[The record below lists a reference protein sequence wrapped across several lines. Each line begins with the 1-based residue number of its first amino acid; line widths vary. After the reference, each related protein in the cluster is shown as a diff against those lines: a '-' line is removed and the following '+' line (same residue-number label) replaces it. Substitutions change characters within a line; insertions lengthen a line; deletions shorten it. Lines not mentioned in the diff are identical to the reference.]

1 MNCNDFKEKVV
12 DLFDKDIDMQAQAQL
27 REHMA
32 NCHDCKAYYDE
43 LRKTFN
49 ILQPLDTVNIR
60 KTKITHRLWRYAA
73 AVAIFLFGF
82 VIGWNHLFS
91 TPAVADDAKLTFLQQ
106 SIQSVQNVG
115 SFQMEVYARTTQQ
128 ENFATFDPAM
138 PFVKIDIKLL
148 RQNDFLFYRVEKAN
162 GRTVVSDGRNQYM
175 WIPNVLYLKG
185 SQESDFLEHFANL
198 IFPERLLTIQKSAI
212 KLSNENK
219 MTQVESDST
228 IVLTVDG
235 VEKNSDLRQLF
246 ETGKM
251 DDCRLI
257 VENTFTK
264 NDGLLRFVKLWVIK
278 DGKKILLLHIDNI
291 RYNVMLNKGE
301 ITRLPTAE
309 WTDITEQRATSS
321 NRLKQLQ
328 NETPQ
333 QAAKRI
339 LNAIIAD
346 KDSQAAEAL
355 IYYKS
360 ILPQLIHKLK
370 GCKVSAFETRKDS
383 SYVGV
388 YVFYT
393 LTTPEGNREKR
404 HIAIRKFCLDP
415 HTLSFSSV
423 PRWL

>member
-32 NCHDCKAYYDE
+32 NCHDCKAYYDD

-49 ILQPLDTVNIR
+49 ILQPLDTANIR

-82 VIGWNHLFS
+82 GIGWNHLFS

-162 GRTVVSDGRNQYM
+162 GRTFVSDGRNQYM

-278 DGKKILLLHIDNI
+278 DGKKNLLLHIDNI

-301 ITRLPTAE
+301 ITRLPTAK

-404 HIAIRKFCLDP
+404 HIAIRNDNEQHIWIVDGGL
-415 HTLSFSSV
+415 
-423 PRWL
+423 

>member
-32 NCHDCKAYYDE
+32 NCHDCKAYYDD

-49 ILQPLDTVNIR
+49 ILQPLDTANIR
-60 KTKITHRLWRYAA
+60 KTKTTHRLWRYAA

-404 HIAIRKFCLDP
+404 HIAIRNDNEQHIWIVDGGL
-415 HTLSFSSV
+415 
-423 PRWL
+423 

>member
-32 NCHDCKAYYDE
+32 NCHDCKAYYDD

-49 ILQPLDTVNIR
+49 ILQPLDTANIR

-404 HIAIRKFCLDP
+404 HIAIRNDNEQHICIVDGGL
-415 HTLSFSSV
+415 
-423 PRWL
+423 

>member
-32 NCHDCKAYYDE
+32 NCHDCKAYYDD

-49 ILQPLDTVNIR
+49 ILQPLGTANIR

-128 ENFATFDPAM
+128 ENFATFDPTM

-278 DGKKILLLHIDNI
+278 DGKKNLLLHIDNI

-404 HIAIRKFCLDP
+404 HIAIRNDNEQHIWIVDGGL
-415 HTLSFSSV
+415 
-423 PRWL
+423 

>member
-49 ILQPLDTVNIR
+49 ILQPLDTANIR

-301 ITRLPTAE
+301 ITRLPTAK
-309 WTDITEQRATSS
+309 WTDITEQRTTSS

-404 HIAIRKFCLDP
+404 HIAIRNDNEQHIWIVDGGL
-415 HTLSFSSV
+415 
-423 PRWL
+423 

>member
-49 ILQPLDTVNIR
+49 ILQPLDTANIR

-82 VIGWNHLFS
+82 VMGWNHLFS

-235 VEKNSDLRQLF
+235 VETNSDLRQLF

-404 HIAIRKFCLDP
+404 HIAIRNDNEQHIWIVDGGL
-415 HTLSFSSV
+415 
-423 PRWL
+423 

>member
-49 ILQPLDTVNIR
+49 ILQPLDTANIR

-148 RQNDFLFYRVEKAN
+148 RQNDYLFYRVEKAN

-339 LNAIIAD
+339 LNAVIAD

-404 HIAIRKFCLDP
+404 HIAIRNDNEQHIWIVDGGL
-415 HTLSFSSV
+415 
-423 PRWL
+423 

>member
-43 LRKTFN
+43 LCKTFN

-162 GRTVVSDGRNQYM
+162 GRTVVSDDRNQYM

-212 KLSNENK
+212 KLSNEKK

-404 HIAIRKFCLDP
+404 HIAIRNDNEQHIWIVDGGL
-415 HTLSFSSV
+415 
-423 PRWL
+423 

>member
-49 ILQPLDTVNIR
+49 ILQPLDSANIR
-60 KTKITHRLWRYAA
+60 KTKITHRLWRYAV

-291 RYNVMLNKGE
+291 RYNVMLKKGE

-339 LNAIIAD
+339 LNAVIAD

-404 HIAIRKFCLDP
+404 HIAIRNDNEQHIWIVDGGL
-415 HTLSFSSV
+415 
-423 PRWL
+423 

>member
-246 ETGKM
+246 VTGKM

-404 HIAIRKFCLDP
+404 HIAIRNDNEQHIWIVDGGL
-415 HTLSFSSV
+415 
-423 PRWL
+423 

>member
-32 NCHDCKAYYDE
+32 NCHDCKAYYDD

-49 ILQPLDTVNIR
+49 ILQPLDTANIR

-235 VEKNSDLRQLF
+235 VEKNSNLRQLF

-404 HIAIRKFCLDP
+404 HIAIRNDNEQHIWIVDGGL
-415 HTLSFSSV
+415 
-423 PRWL
+423 

>member
-49 ILQPLDTVNIR
+49 ILQPLDTANIR

-128 ENFATFDPAM
+128 ENFATFDPTM

-264 NDGLLRFVKLWVIK
+264 TDGLLRFVKLWVIK
-278 DGKKILLLHIDNI
+278 DGKKNLLLHIDNI

-309 WTDITEQRATSS
+309 WTDITEQRTTSS

-404 HIAIRKFCLDP
+404 HIAIRNDNEQHIWIVDGGL
-415 HTLSFSSV
+415 
-423 PRWL
+423 

>member
-32 NCHDCKAYYDE
+32 NCHDCNAYYDE

-49 ILQPLDTVNIR
+49 ILQPLDTANIR

-128 ENFATFDPAM
+128 ENFATFEPAM

-219 MTQVESDST
+219 MTQVEGDST

-278 DGKKILLLHIDNI
+278 DSKKILLLHIDNI

-404 HIAIRKFCLDP
+404 HIAIRNDNEQHIWIVDGGL
-415 HTLSFSSV
+415 
-423 PRWL
+423 

>member
-27 REHMA
+27 SEHMA
-32 NCHDCKAYYDE
+32 NCHDCKAYYNE

-49 ILQPLDTVNIR
+49 ILQPLDTANIR
-60 KTKITHRLWRYAA
+60 TTKITHRLWRYAA

-91 TPAVADDAKLTFLQQ
+91 TPAAADDAKLTFLQQ

-219 MTQVESDST
+219 MTQVEGDST

-404 HIAIRKFCLDP
+404 HIAIRNDNEQHIWIVDGGL
-415 HTLSFSSV
+415 
-423 PRWL
+423 

>member
-32 NCHDCKAYYDE
+32 NCHDCKAYYDD

-49 ILQPLDTVNIR
+49 ILQPLDTANIR

-162 GRTVVSDGRNQYM
+162 GRTVVSDDRNQYM

-212 KLSNENK
+212 KLSNEKK

-235 VEKNSDLRQLF
+235 VETNSDLRQLF

-339 LNAIIAD
+339 LNAVIAD

-404 HIAIRKFCLDP
+404 HIAIRNDNEQHIWIVDGGL
-415 HTLSFSSV
+415 
-423 PRWL
+423 

>member
-49 ILQPLDTVNIR
+49 ILQPLDTANIR
-60 KTKITHRLWRYAA
+60 KTKITHRLWRYAV

-251 DDCRLI
+251 DDYRLI

-404 HIAIRKFCLDP
+404 HIAIRNDNEQHIWIVDGGL
-415 HTLSFSSV
+415 
-423 PRWL
+423 

>member
-32 NCHDCKAYYDE
+32 NCHDCKVYYDD

-49 ILQPLDTVNIR
+49 ILQPLDTANIR

-73 AVAIFLFGF
+73 AVAIFLLGF

-278 DGKKILLLHIDNI
+278 DGKKNLLLHIDNI

-301 ITRLPTAE
+301 ITRLPTAK

-404 HIAIRKFCLDP
+404 HIAIRNDNEQHIWIVDGGL
-415 HTLSFSSV
+415 
-423 PRWL
+423 

>member
-12 DLFDKDIDMQAQAQL
+12 DLFDKDIDMQAQTQL

-43 LRKTFN
+43 LCKTFN
-49 ILQPLDTVNIR
+49 ILQPLDTSNIR

-301 ITRLPTAE
+301 ITRLPAAE

-404 HIAIRKFCLDP
+404 HIAIRNDNEQHIWIVDGGL
-415 HTLSFSSV
+415 
-423 PRWL
+423 

>member
-32 NCHDCKAYYDE
+32 NCHDCKAYYDD

-49 ILQPLDTVNIR
+49 ILQPLDTANIR

-73 AVAIFLFGF
+73 AVAIFLLGF

-115 SFQMEVYARTTQQ
+115 SFHMEVYARTTQQ

-264 NDGLLRFVKLWVIK
+264 TDGLLRFVKLWVIK
-278 DGKKILLLHIDNI
+278 DGKKNLLLHIDNI

-309 WTDITEQRATSS
+309 WTDITEQRTTSS

-404 HIAIRKFCLDP
+404 HIAIRNDNEQHIWIVDGGL
-415 HTLSFSSV
+415 
-423 PRWL
+423 

>member
-49 ILQPLDTVNIR
+49 ILQPLDTANIR

-82 VIGWNHLFS
+82 VIGWNHLFT

-235 VEKNSDLRQLF
+235 VETNSDLRQLF

-333 QAAKRI
+333 QASKRI

-404 HIAIRKFCLDP
+404 HIAIRNDNEQHIWIVDGGL
-415 HTLSFSSV
+415 
-423 PRWL
+423 

>member
-49 ILQPLDTVNIR
+49 ILQPQDTANIR

-404 HIAIRKFCLDP
+404 HIAIRNDNEQHIWIVDGGL
-415 HTLSFSSV
+415 
-423 PRWL
+423 

>member
-49 ILQPLDTVNIR
+49 ILQPLDTANIR
-60 KTKITHRLWRYAA
+60 KTKITHRLWRYAV

-91 TPAVADDAKLTFLQQ
+91 TPAVADNAKLTFLQQ

-355 IYYKS
+355 IYYKF

-404 HIAIRKFCLDP
+404 HIAIRNDNEQHIWIVDGGL
-415 HTLSFSSV
+415 
-423 PRWL
+423 

>member
-49 ILQPLDTVNIR
+49 FLQPLDSANIR
-60 KTKITHRLWRYAA
+60 KTKKTHCLWRYAA

-91 TPAVADDAKLTFLQQ
+91 TPAVADDAKLTFLRQ

-138 PFVKIDIKLL
+138 PFVKTDIKLL
-148 RQNDFLFYRVEKAN
+148 RQNDLLFYRVEKAN

-185 SQESDFLEHFANL
+185 SQESNFLEHFANL

-235 VEKNSDLRQLF
+235 VETNSDLRQLF

-404 HIAIRKFCLDP
+404 HIAIRNDNEQHIWIVDGGL
-415 HTLSFSSV
+415 
-423 PRWL
+423 

>member
-32 NCHDCKAYYDE
+32 NCHDCKAYYDD

-49 ILQPLDTVNIR
+49 ILQPLDTANIR

-128 ENFATFDPAM
+128 ENFATFDPTM

-251 DDCRLI
+251 ADCRLI
-257 VENTFTK
+257 VQNTFTK

-404 HIAIRKFCLDP
+404 HIAIRNDNEQHIWIVDGGL
-415 HTLSFSSV
+415 
-423 PRWL
+423 

>member
-12 DLFDKDIDMQAQAQL
+12 DLFDKDIDMQAQTQL

-49 ILQPLDTVNIR
+49 ILQPLDTANIR
-60 KTKITHRLWRYAA
+60 TTKITHRLWRYAA

-251 DDCRLI
+251 DDCRLF

-404 HIAIRKFCLDP
+404 HIAIRNDNEQHIWIVDGGL
-415 HTLSFSSV
+415 
-423 PRWL
+423 

>member
-49 ILQPLDTVNIR
+49 ILQPLDTANIR

-185 SQESDFLEHFANL
+185 SQESDFLEHFTNL

-404 HIAIRKFCLDP
+404 HIAIRNDNEQHIWIVDGGL
-415 HTLSFSSV
+415 
-423 PRWL
+423 

>member
-32 NCHDCKAYYDE
+32 NCHDCKVYYDE

-49 ILQPLDTVNIR
+49 ILQPLDTANIR

-162 GRTVVSDGRNQYM
+162 GRTVVSNGRNQYM

-219 MTQVESDST
+219 MTKVESDST

-246 ETGKM
+246 ETRKM

-339 LNAIIAD
+339 LNAVIAD

-404 HIAIRKFCLDP
+404 HIAIRNDNEQHIWIVDGGL
-415 HTLSFSSV
+415 
-423 PRWL
+423 

>member
-32 NCHDCKAYYDE
+32 NCHDCKAYYDD

-49 ILQPLDTVNIR
+49 ILQPLDTANIR

-91 TPAVADDAKLTFLQQ
+91 TPAVADNAKLTFLQQ

-148 RQNDFLFYRVEKAN
+148 RQNDFLFYRIEKAN

-301 ITRLPTAE
+301 ITRLPTAK

-404 HIAIRKFCLDP
+404 HIAIRNDNEQHIWIVDGGL
-415 HTLSFSSV
+415 
-423 PRWL
+423 

>member
-32 NCHDCKAYYDE
+32 NCHDCKAYYDD

-49 ILQPLDTVNIR
+49 ILQPLDTANIR

-138 PFVKIDIKLL
+138 PFVKINIKLL

-339 LNAIIAD
+339 LNAVIAD

-404 HIAIRKFCLDP
+404 HIAIRNDNEQHIWIVDGGL
-415 HTLSFSSV
+415 
-423 PRWL
+423 

>member
-32 NCHDCKAYYDE
+32 NCHDCKAYYDD

-49 ILQPLDTVNIR
+49 ILQPLDTANIR
-60 KTKITHRLWRYAA
+60 KTKITHRLWRYAV

-278 DGKKILLLHIDNI
+278 DGKKNLLLHIDNI

-301 ITRLPTAE
+301 ITRLPTAK

-404 HIAIRKFCLDP
+404 HIAIRNDNEQHIWIVDGGL
-415 HTLSFSSV
+415 
-423 PRWL
+423 

>member
-32 NCHDCKAYYDE
+32 NCHDCKAYYDD

-49 ILQPLDTVNIR
+49 ILQPLDTANIR

-115 SFQMEVYARTTQQ
+115 SFQMEVCARTTQQ

-370 GCKVSAFETRKDS
+370 GCRVSAFETRKDS

-404 HIAIRKFCLDP
+404 HIAIRNDNEQHIWIVDGGL
-415 HTLSFSSV
+415 
-423 PRWL
+423 

>member
-32 NCHDCKAYYDE
+32 NCHDCKVYYDD

-49 ILQPLDTVNIR
+49 ILQPLDTANIR

-115 SFQMEVYARTTQQ
+115 SFQMEVYARTTHQ
-128 ENFATFDPAM
+128 ENFATFDPTM

-404 HIAIRKFCLDP
+404 HIAIRNDNEQHIWIVDGGL
-415 HTLSFSSV
+415 
-423 PRWL
+423 

>member
-49 ILQPLDTVNIR
+49 ILQPLDTANIR

-73 AVAIFLFGF
+73 AVAIFLLGF

-404 HIAIRKFCLDP
+404 HIAIRNDNEQHIWIVDGGL
-415 HTLSFSSV
+415 
-423 PRWL
+423 

>member
-43 LRKTFN
+43 LCETFN
-49 ILQPLDTVNIR
+49 ILQPLDTANIR

-235 VEKNSDLRQLF
+235 VETNSDLRQLF

-404 HIAIRKFCLDP
+404 HIAIRNDNEQHIWIVDGGL
-415 HTLSFSSV
+415 
-423 PRWL
+423 

>member
-32 NCHDCKAYYDE
+32 NCHDCKVYYDE

-49 ILQPLDTVNIR
+49 ILQPLDTANIR

-404 HIAIRKFCLDP
+404 HIAIRNDNEQHIWIVDGGL
-415 HTLSFSSV
+415 
-423 PRWL
+423 

>member
-27 REHMA
+27 SEHMA
-32 NCHDCKAYYDE
+32 NCHDCKAYYNE

-49 ILQPLDTVNIR
+49 ILQPLDTANIR
-60 KTKITHRLWRYAA
+60 TTKITHRLWRYAA

-162 GRTVVSDGRNQYM
+162 GRTVVSDDRNQYM

-278 DGKKILLLHIDNI
+278 DGKKILLLRIDNI

-404 HIAIRKFCLDP
+404 HIAIRNDNEQHIWIVDGGL
-415 HTLSFSSV
+415 
-423 PRWL
+423 

>member
-12 DLFDKDIDMQAQAQL
+12 DLFDKDINMQAQAQL

-49 ILQPLDTVNIR
+49 ILQPLDTANIR
-60 KTKITHRLWRYAA
+60 KTKITHRLWRYAV

-128 ENFATFDPAM
+128 ENFATFDPTM

-404 HIAIRKFCLDP
+404 HIAIRNDNEQHIWIVDGGL
-415 HTLSFSSV
+415 
-423 PRWL
+423 

>member
-49 ILQPLDTVNIR
+49 ILQPLDTGNIR

-219 MTQVESDST
+219 MTQVEGDST

-404 HIAIRKFCLDP
+404 HIAIRNDNEQHIWIVDGGL
-415 HTLSFSSV
+415 
-423 PRWL
+423 

>member
-12 DLFDKDIDMQAQAQL
+12 DLFDKDIDMQAQVQL

-49 ILQPLDTVNIR
+49 ILQPLDTANIR

-138 PFVKIDIKLL
+138 PFVKTDIKLL

-219 MTQVESDST
+219 MTQMESDST

-278 DGKKILLLHIDNI
+278 DDKKILLLHIDNI

-346 KDSQAAEAL
+346 KDSQAVEAL

-404 HIAIRKFCLDP
+404 HIAIRNDNEQHIWIVDGGL
-415 HTLSFSSV
+415 
-423 PRWL
+423 

>member
-12 DLFDKDIDMQAQAQL
+12 DLFDKDIDMQAQTQL

-49 ILQPLDTVNIR
+49 ILQPLDTANIR

-309 WTDITEQRATSS
+309 WTDIREQRATSS

-404 HIAIRKFCLDP
+404 HIAIRNDNEQHIWIVDGGL
-415 HTLSFSSV
+415 
-423 PRWL
+423 